1 LKPVGDL
8 LIFGDTIR
16 SPELRHE
23 VPVAVPDPF
32 LYVERNGSRYAFVG
46 SLEIPRMQEL
56 DGLQAVP
63 LDELGM
69 DDLIASGLPADELD
83 REIVLRACQRV
94 GVDDAVAP
102 RTFPLEVADHL
113 RANGVQVRPEGKTF
127 DLRRRVKTQTELE
140 GIRLAQRAAEQA
152 MDAIRKRLRGGGPV
166 TCEDLRAH
174 AMRAF
179 TDAGTVV
186 PDIVIISHGAQ
197 TAVGHE
203 PGHGE
208 IQESEPIVVDLYPQ
222 DPESGCYTDMT
233 RTFCVGDPPDELVQI
248 HGLVREAL
256 DLAYQAIR
264 PGVTGREAH
273 RVVCEFFQEQGFPT
287 QLTKTPGE
295 VLEDGFFHSLGHG
308 VGLEVHE
315 QPGLGRTGVEIVRG
329 DVVAVEPGL
338 YRQGFGGCRL
348 EDTVLVT
355 EDGIEL
361 LGSGYSY
368 DLAP

>member
-1 LKPVGDL
+1 MPDV
-8 LIFGDTIR
+8 LIFADTIR

-23 VPVAVPDPF
+23 VPVAVPDPL

-46 SLEIPRMQEL
+46 SLEVPRMQDL
-56 DGLQAVP
+56 NGLQPVP
-63 LDELGM
+63 LEELGM
-69 DDLIASGLPADELD
+69 DELIAQGLRSDELD
-83 REIVLRACQRV
+83 REIALRACQRV
-94 GVDDAVAP
+94 GLQAASTP
-102 RTFPLEVADHL
+102 RWFPLDIADHL
-113 RANGVQVRPEGKTF
+113 RANGIELRVDGDLF
-127 DLRRRVKTQTELE
+127 DGRRREKTKTELA
-140 GIRLAQRAAEQA
+140 GIRRAQAAAEAA
-152 MDAIRKRLRGGGPV
+152 MDAIRARLRKGRG
-166 TCEDLRAH
+166 TCEELRTE
-174 AMRAF
+174 AMRVF
-179 TDAGTVV
+179 SEAGAIV

-233 RTFCVGDPPDELVQI
+233 RTFCVGDPPDELVRI

-256 DLAYQAIR
+256 DLAYEAIR

-273 RVVCEFFQEQGFPT
+273 RVVCEFFQEHGFPT

-295 VLEDGFFHSLGHG
+295 VLEEGFFHSLGHG

-315 QPGLGRTGVEIVRG
+315 QPGLGRTGVEIVKG
-329 DVVAVEPGL
+329 DVLAVEPGL

-355 EDGIEL
+355 DDGIEL

>member
-1 LKPVGDL
+1 MPDVLV
-8 LIFGDTIR
+8 FADTIR

-46 SLEIPRMQEL
+46 SLEIPRMQDL

-63 LDELGM
+63 LDDLGM
-69 DDLIASGLPADELD
+69 DELIGRGATADELE
-83 REIVLRACQRV
+83 RELVLRACQRV
-94 GVDDAVAP
+94 GVESARTP
-102 RTFPLEVADHL
+102 RWFPLHVADHL
-113 RANGVQVRPEGKTF
+113 RANGVDLDVDGDLF
-127 DLRRRVKTQTELE
+127 DGRRRVKNEAELA
-140 GIRLAQRAAEQA
+140 GIRRAQQAAEAA
-152 MDAIRKRLRGGGPV
+152 MDAIRAALQKGGASCESLRS
-166 TCEDLRAH
+166 E
-174 AMRAF
+174 AMRVF
-179 TDAGTVV
+179 SDAGAIV

-208 IQESEPIVVDLYPQ
+208 IAAREPVVVDLYPQ

-233 RTFCVGDPPDELVQI
+233 RTFCLGEPPEELARY
-248 HGLVREAL
+248 HALVREAL
-256 DLAYQAIR
+256 DLAYETIR
-264 PGVTGREAH
+264 PGMTGREAH
-273 RVVCEFFQEQGFPT
+273 RVVCEFFQEHGFPT

-295 VLEDGFFHSLGHG
+295 VLEEGFFHSLGHG

-315 QPGLGRTGVEIVRG
+315 QPGLGRTGVEIVEG
-329 DVVAVEPGL
+329 DVLAVEPGL

-355 EDGIEL
+355 ADGVEL

>member
-1 LKPVGDL
+1 VPDL
-8 LIFGDTIR
+8 LIYADTVR

-32 LYVERNGSRYAFVG
+32 LYAERNGSRYAFVG

-63 LDELGM
+63 LDEIGM
-69 DDLIASGLPADELD
+69 DELIAQGLSADELD
-83 REIVLRACQRV
+83 RELVLRACRRV
-94 GVDDAVAP
+94 GIADAVAP
-102 RTFPLEVADHL
+102 RTFPLDVADHL
-113 RANGVQVRPEGKTF
+113 RANGIRVRSEGKTF
-127 DLRRRVKTQTELE
+127 DLRRRVKTDSELD
-140 GIRLAQRAAEQA
+140 GIRRAQVSAEAA
-152 MDAIRKRLRGGGPV
+152 MDAIRSRLRKGGMV
-166 TCEDLRAH
+166 TCEDLRAE

-179 TDAGTVV
+179 TEAGTIV
-186 PDIVIISHGAQ
+186 PDIVIVSHGAQ

-203 PGHGE
+203 PGFGQIE
-208 IQESEPIVVDLYPQ
+208 EGEPIVVDLYPQ

-233 RTFCVGDPPDELVQI
+233 RTFCLGEPVEELVRY
-248 HGLVREAL
+248 HGLVRQAL
-256 DLAYQAIR
+256 DLAYEAIK
-264 PGVTGREAH
+264 PGVKGVDAH
-273 RVVCEFFQEQGFPT
+273 RAVCEFFQDEGFKT
-287 QLTKTPGE
+287 QLTKIPGE
-295 VLEDGFFHSLGHG
+295 VLEEGFFHSLGHG

-315 QPGLGRTGVEIVRG
+315 QPGLGRTGVEIVAG
-329 DVVAVEPGL
+329 DVLAVEPGL
-338 YRQGFGGCRL
+338 YRPDFGGCRL